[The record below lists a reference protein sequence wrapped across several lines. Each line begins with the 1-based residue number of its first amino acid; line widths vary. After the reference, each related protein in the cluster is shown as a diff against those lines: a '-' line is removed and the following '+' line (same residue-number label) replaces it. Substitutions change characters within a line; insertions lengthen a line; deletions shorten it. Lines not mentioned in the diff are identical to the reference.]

1 MLGCRSADLV
11 GCSPQTRRKAGPVEW
26 YRIAYTAHSLAGEIV
41 SGTVDVL
48 AESPDEAGSSWATWR
63 AIRAA
68 VPDYDYSA
76 ACDILGVEL
85 VPDGEER
92 AANHDPRD
100 IDTAGEAGFVIRLA
114 DTDHTSSGLV

>member
-1 MLGCRSADLV
+1 MWANTLNAKKV
-11 GCSPQTRRKAGPVEW
+11 GPVEW

-48 AESPDEAGSSWATWR
+48 AESSEEAGASWSTWR

-68 VPDYDYSA
+68 VPAYDYSA

-92 AANHDPRD
+92 AVDHDPRD
-100 IDTAGEAGFVIRLA
+100 FDTAGEAGFVIRLA

>member
-1 MLGCRSADLV
+1 
-11 GCSPQTRRKAGPVEW
+11 VEW

-48 AESPDEAGSSWATWR
+48 SESSDEAGSSWSTWR

-68 VPDYDYSA
+68 VPGYDYSA

-92 AANHDPRD
+92 AVDRDPRE
-100 IDTAGEAGFVIRLA
+100 IDTAGEAGFVVRLA
-114 DTDHTSSGLV
+114 DPDHRSSGLV